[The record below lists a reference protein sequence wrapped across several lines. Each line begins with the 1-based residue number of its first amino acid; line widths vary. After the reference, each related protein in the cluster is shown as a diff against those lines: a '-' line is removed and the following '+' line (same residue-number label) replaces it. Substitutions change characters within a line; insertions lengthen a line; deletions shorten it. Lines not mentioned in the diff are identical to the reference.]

1 MIKQSRERVESIP
14 SYCIPSVVAVKYN
27 GMPRHLQDMYR
38 ELNRKKEVRSSR
50 PNSLPLEYW
59 REAKKNQGMLPIK
72 TERMVSV
79 EDGRELEFSG
89 LGEEEG
95 EGRSKGEPKLT
106 ETMYKLEELKRL

>member
-38 ELNRKKEVRSSR
+38 ELNKKKDVKSSR

-59 REAKKNQGMLPIK
+59 RDAKKNLPIK

-89 LGEEEG
+89 LGDEG
-95 EGRSKGEPKLT
+95 
-106 ETMYKLEELKRL
+106 